1 MHRIPAPWLMV
12 GASFG
17 FALMAVFVKLASTHY
32 NAGEIVFYRSLVG
45 LVLMVGV
52 LRWQGHRLATP
63 VPGMHVWRSL
73 SGTAALCLW
82 FYAIGNLPLGTAMTL
97 NYMSSVWIAFFLIGG
112 AVLAMPLRTAPGR
125 PGGAATGPDGRL
137 VMTVIAG
144 FAGVALVLRP
154 TIAEEQLWHG
164 LCGLLSGM
172 LSALAYLQVT
182 ALVRVGEPES
192 RVVLYFSLG
201 GIVAGAA
208 VALGFGGPSAHTT
221 DGALLLLGVGTL
233 ATVSQWMMTRAYGT
247 GATLGIASLQYLGIV
262 FSAVFGLLWFDDALP
277 PMALGG
283 MALIIGAGIVA
294 TRLRQRALPRTDPAA
309 TAEG

>member
-12 GASFG
+12 GAAFG
-17 FALMAVFVKLASTHY
+17 FALMAVFVKLASAHY

-45 LVLMVGV
+45 LVLMAGV
-52 LRWQGHRLATP
+52 LRWQGHALATP
-63 VPGMHVWRSL
+63 VPGMHFWRCL

-97 NYMSSVWIAFFLIGG
+97 NFMSSVWIALFLIGG
-112 AVLAMPLRTAPGR
+112 AVLAMPLR
-125 PGGAATGPDGRL
+125 GAAGTARPAPAGPDGRL
-137 VMTVIAG
+137 VLTVIAG

-154 TIAEEQLWHG
+154 TIAEDQLWHG

-182 ALVRVGEPES
+182 ALGRVGEPES
-192 RVVLYFSLG
+192 RVVLYFSIG
-201 GIVAGAA
+201 GMVAGAA
-208 VALGFGGPSAHTT
+208 VALLLGGPGGHSPT
-221 DGALLLLGVGTL
+221 GALLLLGVGAL

-247 GATLGIASLQYLGIV
+247 GTTLGIASLQYLGIV
-262 FSAVFGLLWFDDALP
+262 FSSVFGLLWFDDALP
-277 PMALGG
+277 PMALAG

-294 TRLRQRALPRTDPAA
+294 TRLRQRTQPRTDPAA
-309 TAEG
+309 PAEG